1 MAEMNLKRETISS
14 VLWKL
19 LERGGYAFVQLLVQ
33 IVMARLLA
41 PDEFGAL
48 AIMLVF
54 VNLGNVIVQ
63 SGLNTALIQTPDVD
77 DSDYSTVFWMS
88 FAASVVLYLIIFFAA
103 PAIADFYNMPSV
115 MWPLRALSLILVSGA
130 LNSVQVAKVTRD
142 MQMARAFRATMVAV
156 MISAVLGI
164 ASAAYGMGLWALVV
178 QQVSYQFVNCLVLLV
193 TVDWRPRFVFRGNRA
208 VGFFS
213 FGSKLLV
220 SGLLGQGYESLADL
234 IIGKQFSSVQLG
246 LVSQGKKYP
255 QAIGQMLDGAIQPVM
270 LSAVSHVQ
278 RDQDRVKRLVRRAL
292 KTSTFLIVPAMTALA
307 CCAPA
312 LVPVLLGPQWAE
324 AVPFMQIYCF
334 VYALLPIHST
344 NLQAL
349 NGMGRSDLFL
359 RLEII
364 KKGYGLVVL
373 LFCAFVVR
381 DVRLLVASYLFTG
394 VISTFVNAW
403 PNRLVIGY
411 SYGEQL
417 KDIAPAFVF
426 AAAAAIPALGVA
438 SLVHGAWFT
447 VFVQCLVFSAVYLAL
462 AAVTRLEAFTYLQ
475 ETLRSMLGR
484 R

>member
-1 MAEMNLKRETISS
+1 M
-14 VLWKL
+14 LWKL

-54 VNLGNVIVQ
+54 ANLGNVVVQ
-63 SGLNTALIQTPDVD
+63 SGLNTALIQMPDVD
-77 DSDYSTVFWMS
+77 DGDYSTVFWMS

-103 PAIADFYNMPSV
+103 PAIADFYSMPSV
-115 MWPLRALSLILVSGA
+115 VWPLRALSLILVSGA

-142 MQMARAFRATMVAV
+142 MQMAKMFRATMVAV
-156 MISAVLGI
+156 VISAVLGI
-164 ASAAYGMGLWALVV
+164 ASAACGMGLWALVV
-178 QQVSYQFVNCLVLLV
+178 QQVSYQFANCLVLLV
-193 TVDWRPRFVFRGNRA
+193 TVDWRPRFVFRGARA
-208 VGFFS
+208 AGFFLVWLQVAS
-213 FGSKLLV
+213 FGFAW
-220 SGLLGQGYESLADL
+220 QGYESLADL

-278 RDQDRVKRLVRRAL
+278 HDQDRVKRLVRRAL
-292 KTSTFLIVPAMTALA
+292 KTSTFLIVPTTAFA

-349 NGMGRSDLFL
+349 NGMGNKSRTLFL

-364 KKGYGLVVL
+364 KKGYGLAVL

-403 PNRLVIGY
+403 PN
-411 SYGEQL
+411 
-417 KDIAPAFVF
+417 
-426 AAAAAIPALGVA
+426 
-438 SLVHGAWFT
+438 
-447 VFVQCLVFSAVYLAL
+447 
-462 AAVTRLEAFTYLQ
+462 
-475 ETLRSMLGR
+475 
-484 R
+484 

>member
-54 VNLGNVIVQ
+54 VNLGNVVVQ

-77 DSDYSTVFWMS
+77 DGDYSTVFWMS
-88 FAASVVLYLIIFFAA
+88 FAASVVLYLVIFFAA
-103 PAIADFYNMPSV
+103 PAIADFYSMPSV
-115 MWPLRALSLILVSGA
+115 VWPLRALSLILVSGA

-142 MQMARAFRATMVAV
+142 MQMAKMFRATMVAV
-156 MISAVLGI
+156 VISAVLGI
-164 ASAAYGMGLWALVV
+164 ASAACGMGLWALVV
-178 QQVSYQFVNCLVLLV
+178 QQVSYQFANCLVLLV
-193 TVDWRPRFVFRGNRA
+193 TVDWRPRFVFRTARA
-208 VGFFS
+208 AGFFS
-213 FGSKLLV
+213 FGSKLLA

-278 RDQDRVKRLVRRAL
+278 HDRDRVKRLVRRAL
-292 KTSTFLIVPAMTALA
+292 KTSTFLIVPAMTASA

-364 KKGYGLVVL
+364 KKGYGLAVL

-403 PNRLVIGY
+403 PNRSVIGY

-426 AAAAAIPALGVA
+426 AAIAAIPAIGVA
-438 SLVHGAWFT
+438 SLVHGSWLT
-447 VFVQCLVFSAVYLAL
+447 VLVQCLVFSAVYLAL
-462 AAVTRLEAFTYLQ
+462 AAVTRLEAFMYLQ
-475 ETLRSMLGR
+475 KTLRSMLGR

>member
-54 VNLGNVIVQ
+54 VNLGNVVVQ

-77 DSDYSTVFWMS
+77 DGDYSTVFWMS
-88 FAASVVLYLIIFFAA
+88 FAASVVLYLVIFFAA
-103 PAIADFYNMPSV
+103 PTIADFYSMPSV
-115 MWPLRALSLILVSGA
+115 VWPLRALSLILVSGA

-142 MQMARAFRATMVAV
+142 MQMAKMFRATMIAV
-156 MISAVLGI
+156 VISAVLGI
-164 ASAAYGMGLWALVV
+164 ASAACGMGLWALVV
-178 QQVSYQFVNCLVLLV
+178 QQVSYQFANCLVLLV
-193 TVDWRPRFVFRGNRA
+193 TVDWRPRFVFRGARA
-208 VGFFS
+208 AGFFS
-213 FGSKLLV
+213 FGSKLLA

-278 RDQDRVKRLVRRAL
+278 HDQDRVKRLVRRAL
-292 KTSTFLIVPAMTALA
+292 KTSTFLIVPAMTAFA

-364 KKGYGLVVL
+364 KKGYGLAVL

-403 PNRLVIGY
+403 PNRSVIGY

-426 AAAAAIPALGVA
+426 AAIAAIPAIGVA
-438 SLVHGAWFT
+438 SLVHGAWLT
-447 VFVQCLVFSAVYLAL
+447 VLVQCLVFSAAYLAL
-462 AAVTRLEAFTYLQ
+462 AAVMRLEAFMYLQ
-475 ETLRSMLGR
+475 KTLRSMLSR